1 MVLVGSHRFS
11 VVLSSCH
18 MFSVVL
24 YGRHWFSVVL
34 VGSSRFSVVLVD
46 SQCFSVVLPVGS
58 RRFSIGSCRISIV
71 LRGYRSVPVVLC
83 CSHWFS

>member
-11 VVLSSCH
+11 VVLRGCR

-24 YGRHWFSVVL
+24 YGCHGFSVVL
-34 VGSSRFSVVLVD
+34 AGTCRFSVVLVD
-46 SQCFSVVLPVGS
+46 YGSLWFFPYVLVVFQC
-58 RRFSIGSCRISIV
+58 SCRISMV
-71 LRGYRSVPVVLC
+71 LSGFRSVSVVLC